1 MYIDLK
7 QYREKKKKVKTDK
20 QSQECL
26 NVSSYRD
33 AF

>member
-1 MYIDLK
+1 MYVDLK
-7 QYREKKKKVKTDK
+7 QYTEKRKKIDK